1 MGIQSKASIQP
12 ATGQTEESAVKGI
25 KSERYKDSEREK
37 MVGGMILRF
46 FLAAA
51 TLPFSSPAPVDFLAP
66 QTLPAGCR
74 LEVITVQEE
83 VEETKVEK
91 VVCETGFRPTC
102 NIKLEKDCKNVTRP
116 ACQVEE
122 KMECVQS
129 TVSQCSTETRIGSTG
144 EEEQVEVC
152 REIPIEDCQLV
163 KEEKCIDGELEEVEE
178 CDEKEVEE
186 CEIVPHEE
194 CHQVTVDLPRLQDKQ
209 VQQIVCDEENEI
221 EDSVTTENV
230 ASDVSAEEN
239 VLENNFDEILDAV
252 NTIFGSGSPEEV
264 AEGEDEVSV
273 SNDDVTTTEAEP
285 LATEE
290 SVQTTTILPSEPI
303 TTTTP
308 TTTTTTSTTTPPT
321 TSTTTTEAATT
332 TQSTSTTATDATT
345 FESSSPESTDEID
358 TEAIFVSSTVAP
370 TEPRTDDSKIHFRDN
385 GVVRDFTKRIFVD
398 DGLVDA
404 RRKAILA
411 RRKAEADASRI
422 FFPSEEEGGA
432 SIPS

>member
-1 MGIQSKASIQP
+1 MRA
-12 ATGQTEESAVKGI
+12 EHRESVLHGDQD
-25 KSERYKDSEREK
+25 RLHRR
-37 MVGGMILRF
+37 GGAGGGWYFHFHFLARF
-46 FLAAA
+46 F
-51 TLPFSSPAPVDFLAP
+51 TLTFLFL
-66 QTLPAGCR
+66 Q
-74 LEVITVQEE
+74 
-83 VEETKVEK
+83 
-91 VVCETGFRPTC
+91 
-102 NIKLEKDCKNVTRP
+102 
-116 ACQVEE
+116 
-122 KMECVQS
+122 
-129 TVSQCSTETRIGSTG
+129 
-144 EEEQVEVC
+144 VC
-152 REIPIEDCQLV
+152 RDIPIEDCQLV

-178 CDEKEVEE
+178 CDSKEVEE

-221 EDSVTTENV
+221 EDSATTENV

-239 VLENNFDEILDAV
+239 VLENNYDEILDAV
-252 NTIFGSGSPEEV
+252 NTIFGSGSPDEV

-290 SVQTTTILPSEPI
+290 SVQTTTILSSEPI
-303 TTTTP
+303 TTS
-308 TTTTTTSTTTPPT
+308 TTTTTTTSTTSTTTPPT

-345 FESSSPESTDEID
+345 FESSSSESTAEID

-370 TEPRTDDSKIHFRDN
+370 TEPKTDDSKIHFRDD

>member
-1 MGIQSKASIQP
+1 MG
-12 ATGQTEESAVKGI
+12 
-25 KSERYKDSEREK
+25 
-37 MVGGMILRF
+37 
-46 FLAAA
+46 
-51 TLPFSSPAPVDFLAP
+51 
-66 QTLPAGCR
+66 
-74 LEVITVQEE
+74 
-83 VEETKVEK
+83 
-91 VVCETGFRPTC
+91 
-102 NIKLEKDCKNVTRP
+102 
-116 ACQVEE
+116 
-122 KMECVQS
+122 
-129 TVSQCSTETRIGSTG
+129 
-144 EEEQVEVC
+144 
-152 REIPIEDCQLV
+152 
-163 KEEKCIDGELEEVEE
+163 E
-178 CDEKEVEE
+178 CDEREVEE

-230 ASDVSAEEN
+230 ASENEEN
-239 VLENNFDEILDAV
+239 VLENNYDEILDAV
-252 NTIFGSGSPEEV
+252 NTIFGSGSPDEV

-303 TTTTP
+303 TTSTT

-321 TSTTTTEAATT
+321 TSTTQSTSTTT
-332 TQSTSTTATDATT
+332 TQSTSTRATDATT
-345 FESSSPESTDEID
+345 FESSSSESKDEID

-370 TEPRTDDSKIHFRDN
+370 TEPRTDDSKIHFRDD
-385 GVVRDFTKRIFVD
+385 GVVRDFTRRIFVD

>member
-1 MGIQSKASIQP
+1 MGIQSKATIQP

-37 MVGGMILRF
+37 MVGGMILGV

-51 TLPFSSPAPVDFLAP
+51 TLPFSSAAPVDFLAP

-91 VVCETGFRPTC
+91 VVCETEFRPTC

-116 ACQVEE
+116 ACEVEE
-122 KMECVQS
+122 KMECVEN
-129 TVSQCSTETRIGSTG
+129 TVSQCSFETRVGSTG

-152 REIPIEDCQLV
+152 RDIPIEDCQLV
-163 KEEKCIDGELEEVEE
+163 KEGKCIDGELEEVEE
-178 CDEKEVEE
+178 CVEKEVEE

-239 VLENNFDEILDAV
+239 VLENNYDEILDAV
-252 NTIFGSGSPEEV
+252 NTIFGSGSPDEV

-303 TTTTP
+303 TT
-308 TTTTTTSTTTPPT
+308 STTT
-321 TSTTTTEAATT
+321 
-332 TQSTSTTATDATT
+332 TTATDATT
-345 FESSSPESTDEID
+345 FESSSSVSTDEIN
-358 TEAIFVSSTVAP
+358 TEAIFVSSTGAP
-370 TEPRTDDSKIHFRDN
+370 TEPRTDDSKIHFRDD
-385 GVVRDFTKRIFVD
+385 GVVRV
-398 DGLVDA
+398 
-404 RRKAILA
+404 
-411 RRKAEADASRI
+411 
-422 FFPSEEEGGA
+422 
-432 SIPS
+432 

>member
-1 MGIQSKASIQP
+1 M
-12 ATGQTEESAVKGI
+12 
-25 KSERYKDSEREK
+25 
-37 MVGGMILRF
+37 
-46 FLAAA
+46 
-51 TLPFSSPAPVDFLAP
+51 
-66 QTLPAGCR
+66 
-74 LEVITVQEE
+74 
-83 VEETKVEK
+83 
-91 VVCETGFRPTC
+91 
-102 NIKLEKDCKNVTRP
+102 P

-144 EEEQVEVC
+144 
-152 REIPIEDCQLV
+152 
-163 KEEKCIDGELEEVEE
+163 
-178 CDEKEVEE
+178 VEE

-230 ASDVSAEEN
+230 TSDVSAEEN
-239 VLENNFDEILDAV
+239 VLENNYDEILDAV
-252 NTIFGSGSPEEV
+252 NTIFGSGSPDEV

-303 TTTTP
+303 TTSTA
-308 TTTTTTSTTTPPT
+308 TTTTTTSTTSPPT
-321 TSTTTTEAATT
+321 TSTTTTE
-332 TQSTSTTATDATT
+332 STSTRATDATT
-345 FESSSPESTDEID
+345 FESSSSESTDEID

-370 TEPRTDDSKIHFRDN
+370 TEPRTDDSKIHFRDD
-385 GVVRDFTKRIFVD
+385 GVVRDFTRRIFVD

>member
-1 MGIQSKASIQP
+1 MGAFSPRQPVQVHSDEKVSKAQP
-12 ATGQTEESAVKGI
+12 TKRAKRTSSTMAVT
-25 KSERYKDSEREK
+25 
-37 MVGGMILRF
+37 LLQ
-46 FLAAA
+46 FLFAAA
-51 TLPFSSPAPVDFLAP
+51 AFQLSYSAPVDFLAP
-66 QTLPAGCR
+66 QTLPAGCG

-91 VVCETGFRPTC
+91 VVCETEFRPTC

-116 ACQVEE
+116 ACQ
-122 KMECVQS
+122 
-129 TVSQCSTETRIGSTG
+129 
-144 EEEQVEVC
+144 EEQVEVC
-152 REIPIEDCQLV
+152 RDIPIEDCQLV
-163 KEEKCIDGELEEVEE
+163 KEESCIDGELEEVEE

-239 VLENNFDEILDAV
+239 VLENNYDEILDAV
-252 NTIFGSGSPEEV
+252 NTIFGSGSPDEV

-303 TTTTP
+303 TTG
-308 TTTTTTSTTTPPT
+308 
-321 TSTTTTEAATT
+321 TT
-332 TQSTSTTATDATT
+332 TQSTSTTTTDATT
-345 FESSSPESTDEID
+345 FDSSSSESTDEINA
-358 TEAIFVSSTVAP
+358 EAI
-370 TEPRTDDSKIHFRDN
+370 
-385 GVVRDFTKRIFVD
+385 
-398 DGLVDA
+398 
-404 RRKAILA
+404 
-411 RRKAEADASRI
+411 
-422 FFPSEEEGGA
+422 
-432 SIPS
+432 

>member
-1 MGIQSKASIQP
+1 MGIQSKATIQP
-12 ATGQTEESAVKGI
+12 ATGQTEESAVSGI
-25 KSERYKDSEREK
+25 KSERSKEREREK
-37 MVGGMILRF
+37 MVGGMILGF

-51 TLPFSSPAPVDFLAP
+51 TLPFSSAAPVDFLAP

-74 LEVITVQEE
+74 LEVVTVQEE

-91 VVCETGFRPTC
+91 VVCETEFRPTC
-102 NIKLEKDCKNVTRP
+102 TVKLERDCKNVTRP
-116 ACQVEE
+116 ACEVEE
-122 KMECVQS
+122 KMEGVED
-129 TVSQCSTETRIGSTG
+129 TVSQCSFETRVGSTG

-152 REIPIEDCQLV
+152 RDIPIEDCQLV
-163 KEEKCIDGELEEVEE
+163 KEEKCIDGEVEE
-178 CDEKEVEE
+178 GDEKEVEE

-239 VLENNFDEILDAV
+239 VLENNYDEILDAV
-252 NTIFGSGSPEEV
+252 NTIFGSGSPDEV

-303 TTTTP
+303 TTSTT

-321 TSTTTTEAATT
+321 TSSTTTEAATT

-345 FESSSPESTDEID
+345 FESSSSVSTDEIN
-358 TEAIFVSSTVAP
+358 TEAIFVSSTGAP
-370 TEPRTDDSKIHFRDN
+370 TEPRTDDSKIHFRDD
-385 GVVRDFTKRIFVD
+385 GVVRDFTRRIFVD